1 MGPTKLISLIQ
12 RDQALMLSYT
22 FLMDNQVATLT
33 ALMLFAM
40 PEGWPTFGKMEG
52 VLVQLQRVPIELRCL
67 L

>member
-1 MGPTKLISLIQ
+1 MGPPNLISLIQ

-22 FLMDNQVATLT
+22 FLMSTQVATLT

-40 PEGWPTFGKMEG
+40 PGGWRTFGKMEG
-52 VLVQLQRVPIELRCL
+52 VLVQLQRVPIEHRCL